1 MQEQNT
7 FKYIDNNEEV
17 SREDFERLAGDSF
30 KWFYGDIIVSVP
42 FSSFDS
48 FFTGDYRSNRQVN
61 DHIKSILDL
70 EKLVDKSIESR
81 FNSILNFSNIEQEK
95 KLVEDNK
102 PTIKGSS
109 TRHKSQAG
117 ETHKETVE
125 DLEGINKLPNTEKIK
140 ELSNKSSVEKT
151 EKDKLYCIPTDATNV
166 EVFHLSTKDNG
177 DKTAFIGFK
186 IKNGNFSFVEVPFTS
201 PNSAEKNKTED
212 KDDVITNSNRVEKE
226 TIQGLKYNNLKPSLD
241 IVINRQ
247 FPKALQLISLATEY
261 GHKKYIENDSNYLNY
276 KSVKGGSQTY
286 FDASARHSTDR
297 NGLDESG
304 LPHIIHAVWSSLAGL
319 ELWAEE
325 NRINVKE
332 FTESY
337 MKNLQD

>member
-1 MQEQNT
+1 MQEQDK
-7 FKYIDNNEEV
+7 FKYIYNNEEV
-17 SREDFERLAGDSF
+17 SREDFEKLAGDSF
-30 KWFYGDIIVSVP
+30 KWFDGDSIVSVP

-48 FFTGDYRSNRQVN
+48 FFDGNFKSRIQIN
-61 DHIKSILDL
+61 DHLKEVSDL
-70 EKLVDKSIESR
+70 EKLVDSSIESR
-81 FNSILNFSNIEQEK
+81 FNSILSFANKPQEK
-95 KLVEDNK
+95 N
-102 PTIKGSS
+102 TNS
-109 TRHKSQAG
+109 TRHKSQVG
-117 ETHKETVE
+117 ETHKEIIGN
-125 DLEGINKLPNTEKIK
+125 LEGINTPPNTEKIK
-140 ELSNKSSVEKT
+140 ELSNKNSVKKT
-151 EKDKLYCIPTDATNV
+151 EKNKLYCIPTDATNV

-201 PNSAEKNKTED
+201 PNSTEKSKIED
-212 KDDVITNSNRVEKE
+212 KDNVITNSNRGEKE
-226 TIQGLKYNNLKPSLD
+226 TLQGLKYNNLKPSLD

-247 FPKALQLISLATEY
+247 FPKALQLIALATEY
-261 GHKKYIENDSNYLNY
+261 GHKKYIENDVNYLNY

-325 NRINVKE
+325 HKINVKE
-332 FTESY
+332 FTENY
-337 MKNLQD
+337 MKNLHNSK

>member
-1 MQEQNT
+1 MQKQ
-7 FKYIDNNEEV
+7 FKYIYNNEEV
-17 SREDFERLAGDSF
+17 SREDFEKLAGDSF
-30 KWFYGDIIVSVP
+30 KWFDGDSIVSVP

-48 FFTGDYRSNRQVN
+48 FFTGDFKSRRQIN
-61 DHIKSILDL
+61 DHLDS
-70 EKLVDKSIESR
+70 V
-81 FNSILNFSNIEQEK
+81 LNIYQNKVTDDIINKPKCSPQCYCDGSCKKPQEK
-95 KLVEDNK
+95 N
-102 PTIKGSS
+102 TNS

-117 ETHKETVE
+117 ETHTENLVFVKE
-125 DLEGINKLPNTEKIK
+125 G
-140 ELSNKSSVEKT
+140 
-151 EKDKLYCIPTDATNV
+151 TDYDY
-166 EVFHLSTKDNG
+166 LKG
-177 DKTAFIGFK
+177 MI
-186 IKNGNFSFVEVPFTS
+186 
-201 PNSAEKNKTED
+201 
-212 KDDVITNSNRVEKE
+212 KDDIITNSNRGEKE
-226 TIQGLKYNNLKPSLD
+226 TMEGLKYNNLKPSLD

-247 FPKALQLISLATEY
+247 FPKALQLIALATEY

-325 NRINVKE
+325 NKINVKE
-332 FTESY
+332 FTENY